1 GRAAAPA
8 TAAPAVAAPAR
19 NARRE
24 SRGEV
29 LDMSASSGPARYEM
43 LCILYPVPCPG
54 AISPPRMR
62 IKNQCAR
69 SREHVEALGLYVHEI
84 TREIGCVRIEARRG
98 MHRYCIAQIA
108 NPWLK
113 VRPEKSTLLR
123 QVGHRGVR
131 PGNEPAHD
139 FAKVGD
145 VVFGFRHGGVAL

>member
-29 LDMSASSGPARYEM
+29 LDMSVSSGPARYEM
-43 LCILYPVPCPG
+43 LCILYPVPCSG
-54 AISPPRMR
+54 AISPPQMR

-69 SREHVEALGLYVHEI
+69 SGEHVETLGFYAHEI
-84 TREIGCVRIEARRG
+84 TREIGRVGIEARRG

-108 NPWLK
+108 DPWLK
-113 VRPEKSTLLR
+113 VRPEKRTLLR
-123 QVGHRGVR
+123 QVGHRGIR
-131 PGNEPAHD
+131 AGNEPAHG
-139 FAKVGD
+139 FAKVRK
-145 VVFGFRHGGVAL
+145 VVFGFR